1 VDRVGRVCPSQ
12 NEGHGDQ
19 NSHVGREK
27 RPVQE
32 NDPPNGSKNHARMT
46 MTDPNEPIWSED
58 YVRENPKLAAEAIAT
73 LQMLLDERDAII
85 KLLSEKND

>member
-1 VDRVGRVCPSQ
+1 
-12 NEGHGDQ
+12 
-19 NSHVGREK
+19 
-27 RPVQE
+27 
-32 NDPPNGSKNHARMT
+32 MT